1 MKRMAFAH
9 QTPFAGAGARPC
21 ALAYGQRWAVGVAE
35 AGLISMAKRNRT
47 TATTAPGRSPV

>member
-1 MKRMAFAH
+1 MKRMALAH

-21 ALAYGQRWAVGVAE
+21 AFAYGQQWAVGVVD

-47 TATTAPGRSPV
+47 TATTAAGRPPV